1 MEDMNLIS
9 LSKYFDDEAEA
20 WKLIEDLRWPD
31 GQPVCPKCGVKD
43 DHYFLK
49 PKSKTG
55 GRKTRT
61 GAKTVRRVWK
71 CKACRKQ
78 FSALV
83 GTIFH
88 GTKIELRK
96 WLAAIYLMCSAKNGV
111 SAHEIHRDLDVSYK
125 SAWYMCHRIREAMTR
140 EPMTSM
146 LRGTIQADET
156 YVGGKKRPGRDAKPK
171 NAVVSVLEQGGRVR
185 SRAVPNVTS
194 DSLFETVLDSADP
207 KGSRLFTD
215 EHRGYQDVGSF
226 FENGHEKV
234 WHSGGEYA
242 RGEVTTNH
250 VEGYF
255 SRLKRSLNGTYLHV
269 SKEHLHRY
277 LGEFDFR
284 WNTRKMSDGQRM
296 KELFGHV
303 MGRRITYFLTTST

>member
-1 MEDMNLIS
+1 M
-9 LSKYFDDEAEA
+9 
-20 WKLIEDLRWPD
+20 
-31 GQPVCPKCGVKD
+31 
-43 DHYFLK
+43 
-49 PKSKTG
+49 
-55 GRKTRT
+55 
-61 GAKTVRRVWK
+61 
-71 CKACRKQ
+71 
-78 FSALV
+78 
-83 GTIFH
+83 
-88 GTKIELRK
+88 
-96 WLAAIYLMCSAKNGV
+96 
-111 SAHEIHRDLDVSYK
+111 
-125 SAWYMCHRIREAMTR
+125 
-140 EPMTSM
+140 
-146 LRGTIQADET
+146 
-156 YVGGKKRPGRDAKPK
+156 
-171 NAVVSVLEQGGRVR
+171 LEQGGRVR

-269 SKEHLHRY
+269 SKE
-277 LGEFDFR
+277 
-284 WNTRKMSDGQRM
+284 
-296 KELFGHV
+296 LFGHV